1 MCKKLSTF
9 HKLNKSEHPS
19 RPFYVFYFRFLLAV
33 RLLLEARLLRP
44 ISTPES
50 SNRYGTVWYVFF
62 CSQKIILH
70 VNKKYILRT
79 KENVPYR
86 TVPVETF
93 RSGYW
98 P

>member
-1 MCKKLSTF
+1 MKISISIKAKQYFPEVSQSVYEVF
-9 HKLNKSEHPS
+9 NS
-19 RPFYVFYFRFLLAV
+19 R
-33 RLLLEARLLRP
+33 
-44 ISTPES
+44 I
-50 SNRYGTVWYVFF
+50 
-62 CSQKIILH
+62 SQKILLNK
-70 VNKKYILRT
+70 NKKYILRT